1 MGEFYPPLAAPKA
14 TRGKGG
20 GDTIV
25 FFCNHPHIN
34 PLLYESL
41 TIKGGEGKDLLLPSR
56 GRKYL

>member
-1 MGEFYPPLAAPKA
+1 MGEVYPPLAAPKA

-25 FFCNHPHIN
+25 LFCNHPPLN
-34 PLLYESL
+34 PLPSR
-41 TIKGGEGKDLLLPSR
+41 EGKPPLLLPSR